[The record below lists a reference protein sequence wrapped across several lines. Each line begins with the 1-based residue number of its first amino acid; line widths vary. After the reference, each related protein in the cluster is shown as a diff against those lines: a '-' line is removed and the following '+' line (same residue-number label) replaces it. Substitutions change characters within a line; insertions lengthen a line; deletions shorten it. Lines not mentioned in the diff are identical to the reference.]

1 MVMSERPKTRY
12 AKSGEISIA
21 YQVVGDGPR
30 DLVFVPGWVSNIE
43 VFWDEPSVVRFFERL
58 ASFARLILFDKRGT
72 GLSDRVTDMPPLEVR
87 MDDMRAVMDAAGS
100 AQAAV
105 FGYSEGGQMCA
116 LFAATYRERTSAL
129 IMHGSYARLMAAP
142 DYPWGRPP
150 ELMEERIEACL
161 RDWGGP
167 MGIDFRAP
175 TMASDP
181 RFCDWWAR
189 FLRHGASPAA
199 AAGLLRMNCD
209 IDIRGVL
216 PSIRVPTLI
225 LHPQGDQTID
235 VRAGRLV
242 ADRIPGA
249 RFLELP
255 GKDHLPFCDDADTI
269 LDEIEEFLT
278 GVRRG
283 PEPDRVLATVMFT
296 DVVDATRKASEL
308 GDHRWRDL
316 LVAFQGLVREQ
327 VMRFRGREIDS
338 AGDGL
343 LATFDGPARA
353 VRAAAAVNAD
363 VRRLGLEVRTGLH
376 TGECEVIGA
385 KLGGI
390 AVHIGARIGA
400 MAKGGEVLV
409 SSTVRDLV
417 AGSGLRFADHGMH
430 TLKGVP
436 GEWRLYAVETN

>member
-12 AKSGEISIA
+12 AKSGEVSIA

-72 GLSDRVTDMPPLEVR
+72 GLSDRVSDMPPLEVR

-100 AQAAV
+100 GQAAV

-150 ELMEERIEACL
+150 ELMEERIEECL
-161 RDWGGP
+161 REWGGP

-353 VRAAAAVNAD
+353 VRAAAAVNAE
-363 VRRLGLEVRTGLH
+363 VRRIGLEVRTGLH

-417 AGSGLRFADHGMH
+417 AGSGLRFADHGTH

-436 GEWRLYAVETN
+436 GDWHIFAVETN